1 MANAKND
8 EKILGLKAQ
17 IAAKKAQ
24 IGKAKRFSPIT
35 NCSLE
40 LDGVRYNIQVLTKD
54 QLTFTLVRLNS
65 YRLSAKDLA
74 IDDFS
79 LSGYLVTEWI
89 SDIKQRIDALNIRE
103 NEAALREMEAKLDR
117 LLSDEKKTE
126 LEIDEIEALLK

>member
-1 MANAKND
+1 MATTKND
-8 EKILGLKAQ
+8 EKILKLKEQ
-17 IAAKKAQ
+17 ISAKKAQ
-24 IGKAKRFSPIT
+24 IGKAKRFSPTT

-40 LDGVRYNIQVLTKD
+40 LDGVRHNIQVLTKD
-54 QLTFTLVRLNS
+54 QLTLMLVRLNS
-65 YRLSAKDLA
+65 FRLSARDLA

-79 LSGYLVTEWI
+79 LSGYLLTEWI

-103 NEAALREMEAKLDR
+103 NEAALRELEAKLDR